1 MATPRRYSV
10 ASTVPKEVV
19 TLRNPGAGSKL
30 LPLGC
35 PARWTL
41 PLEWLRSESLW
52 DRGRLGLLSLE
63 DNWFGLPLLNMRG
76 GQLQISMKTEIVSS
90 MRKVDTAKSR

>member
-1 MATPRRYSV
+1 MATPRRYLV

-41 PLEWLRSESLW
+41 PLEWLRLESLW

-63 DNWFGLPLLNMRG
+63 DNWFGLPLLNMKGWDNFR
-76 GQLQISMKTEIVSS
+76 
-90 MRKVDTAKSR
+90 SR